1 MAHTM
6 FAWLLAATLAW
17 SIPPRQAVPPPAL
30 APGNNECQC
39 DASAQLPGPPPTPS
53 VVRPDEEPTRWYG
66 GPSVVVDVLSFTMIG
81 GGGTANSPELLLL
94 GAAGFAFGSP
104 INHLAQGHP
113 GRAAGSFGLRVLGG
127 GAATGVLLLDV
138 LSHPCDGEPFCH
150 HSPALGLAGAA
161 LVLIATMV
169 IDDAVLARAPVL
181 TPPRLARPTIAP
193 AVVVGPNLA
202 LASLAGSF

>member
-1 MAHTM
+1 ML
-6 FAWLLAATLAW
+6 AWLLATTLAW
-17 SIPPRQAVPPPAL
+17 SIPPGLVVPPPAL
-30 APGNNECQC
+30 AP
-39 DASAQLPGPPPTPS
+39 SAQPQGPPPPS
-53 VVRPDEEPTRWYG
+53 FVARPAEEPRRWYG
-66 GPSVVVDVLSFTMIG
+66 GPSVVVDVLSFMMIG
-81 GGGTANSPELLLL
+81 GGGTANSAELALL

-127 GAATGVLLLDV
+127 GVATGVLLLDV
-138 LSHPCDGEPFCH
+138 LSHPCDGEAFCH

-169 IDDAVLARAPVL
+169 IDDAVLARAP
-181 TPPRLARPTIAP
+181 TPSRPARTTVAP
-193 AVVVGPNLA
+193 AVVVGPNVA